1 MAISS
6 SLLSLSFFLLT
17 IALTFVNAH
26 SKDYYYNT
34 NKPNLNVIDS
44 CWRAKPNWSSNR
56 KALADCAIGF
66 GKDAIGG
73 KYGAIYIV
81 TDSSDDP
88 VTPKQ
93 GTLRYGAIQTKPLW
107 IIFDR
112 DMVIR
117 LKNELIMNS
126 YKTIDGRGVKVEIGN
141 GPCITIQGV
150 NHVIIHGISIHDCK
164 PSNAGLVRS
173 SPDHVGHR
181 QGADGDAISIFASS
195 NIWIDHC
202 FLARS
207 SDGLIDIIHAS
218 TAVTVSNNYFTQH
231 DKVMLLGHNDEY
243 TADKIMKVTIVFN
256 RFASGLIERM
266 PRVRFGYAHVA
277 NNQYDEWKMYAIGGS
292 ANPTILSEGNF
303 FTAPNDHNSK
313 QVTKRET
320 KGKGNWK
327 SWKWRSSK
335 DVFSNGAYFVP
346 SGYGSCAPNYTP
358 SQSFTAVP
366 GYMVPAITLNAGPL
380 NCYVG
385 RSC

>member
-1 MAISS
+1 MAISY
-6 SLLSLSFFLLT
+6 SLLLLT
-17 IALTFVNAH
+17 IALTFVNAY

-34 NKPNLNVIDS
+34 KKPSLNKIDS
-44 CWRAKPNWSSNR
+44 CWRAKPNWSLNR

-73 KYGAIYIV
+73 KYGAIYRV

-88 VTPKQ
+88 ANPKQ

-173 SPDHVGHR
+173 SPDHVGR
-181 QGADGDAISIFASS
+181 RRGADGDAISIFASS
-195 NIWIDHC
+195 DIWIDHC

-231 DKVMLLGHNDEY
+231 DKVMLLGHNDDY

-266 PRVRFGYAHVA
+266 PRVRFGYAHVV
-277 NNQYDEWKMYAIGGS
+277 NNKYDGWKMYAIGGS

-303 FTAPNDHNSK
+303 FTAPNDNSSK
-313 QVTKRET
+313 QITKREA
-320 KGKGNWK
+320 KGNWK

-335 DVFSNGAYFVP
+335 DAFSNGAYFVP

-358 SQSFTAVP
+358 SQSFVAVP
-366 GYMVPAITLNAGPL
+366 AYMVPAITLNAGPL